1 MQRASWLATAMLSAW
16 CGGAAAQ
23 TAPATP
29 AVPAPV
35 AAAAPE
41 QAAPAPTGLRLPA
54 GTLVAIALGEQLTSK
69 DRTRGDKF
77 AIQLAA
83 PITLDGR
90 VVAPAG
96 ATGQGE
102 VVYAEAAKGGG
113 APGKLVLAARY
124 IDVGQVRVP
133 LKAFQLASSGENEFT
148 KMYVA
153 SQLIG
158 PAVMFMNGQEV
169 VYPAGVR
176 ASAKIAQDVVFPPPP
191 DAPPPAA
198 APPSAAVTSAAVTPA
213 ALTPA
218 ATPAQP
224 TAPVQEPVK

>member
-1 MQRASWLATAMLSAW
+1 MRRACWLAAAVLSVWWGCASAQSAPPPPPTP
-16 CGGAAAQ
+16 AAPAVSTTQTQDQ
-23 TAPATP
+23 TAPADGVR
-29 AVPAPV
+29 VPV
-35 AAAAPE
+35 
-41 QAAPAPTGLRLPA
+41 
-54 GTLVAIALGEQLTSK
+54 GTLVSIAIAEQLTSK

-83 PITLDGR
+83 PITVDGR

-124 IDVGQVRVP
+124 IDVGSVRVP

-153 SQLIG
+153 SQFIG

-176 ASAKIAQDVVFPPPP
+176 ASAKIAEDVVFPPPP

-198 APPSAAVTSAAVTPA
+198 APPPSTTSAQPA
-213 ALTPA
+213 APA
-218 ATPAQP
+218 
-224 TAPVQEPVK
+224 QEPVK

>member
-1 MQRASWLATAMLSAW
+1 MQRAYWLAAVMLSGSW
-16 CGGAAAQ
+16 GCAAAQ
-23 TAPATP
+23 TTSATP
-29 AVPAPV
+29 PDAV
-35 AAAAPE
+35 AAPTPPAQTPAGQPT
-41 QAAPAPTGLRLPA
+41 QADGVHVPA
-54 GTLVAIALGEQLTSK
+54 GTVVAIALAEQLTSK
-69 DRTRGDKF
+69 DRTRGQKF

-83 PITLDGR
+83 PITVDGR
-90 VVAPAG
+90 IVAAAG
-96 ATGQGE
+96 ASGQGE

-176 ASAKIAQDVVFPPPP
+176 ANAKVAQDVVFPTPP
-191 DAPPPAA
+191 DAPPPP
-198 APPSAAVTSAAVTPA
+198 APQ
-213 ALTPA
+213 A
-218 ATPAQP
+218 ATQTQPAP
-224 TAPVQEPVK
+224 AQEPVK

>member
-1 MQRASWLATAMLSAW
+1 MQQAYWLAAVMLSASW
-16 CGGAAAQ
+16 GCAAAQ
-23 TAPATP
+23 TTPTSPPPAAVTAPPIQQPAPAQT
-29 AVPAPV
+29 PV
-35 AAAAPE
+35 APAAEAD
-41 QAAPAPTGLRLPA
+41 GVHVPA
-54 GTLVAIALGEQLTSK
+54 GTVVAIALAEQLTSK
-69 DRTRGDKF
+69 NRSRGEKF

-83 PITLDGR
+83 PITIDGR

-96 ATGQGE
+96 ASGQGE

-124 IDVGQVRVP
+124 VDVGQVRVP

-176 ASAKIAQDVVFPPPP
+176 ANAKVAQDVVFPAPP
-191 DAPPPAA
+191 DAPPPPPPPATQTQPA
-198 APPSAAVTSAAVTPA
+198 APA
-213 ALTPA
+213 
-218 ATPAQP
+218 
-224 TAPVQEPVK
+224 QEPVK

>member
-1 MQRASWLATAMLSAW
+1 MQRAYWLAAVMLCWSW
-16 CGGAAAQ
+16 GCAAAETTSTSAPIAAPTPLQ
-23 TAPATP
+23 PAPAQTP
-29 AVPAPV
+29 TALPA
-35 AAAAPE
+35 
-41 QAAPAPTGLRLPA
+41 QADGVHVPA
-54 GTLVAIALGEQLTSK
+54 GTVVAIALAEQLTSK
-69 DRTRGDKF
+69 DRTRGEKF
-77 AIQLAA
+77 PIQLAA
-83 PITLDGR
+83 PITIDGR
-90 VVAPAG
+90 VVAAAG
-96 ATGQGE
+96 ASGQGE

-148 KMYVA
+148 KMRVA

-176 ASAKIAQDVVFPPPP
+176 ANAKVAQDVVFPPRP

-198 APPSAAVTSAAVTPA
+198 TQTQPAPA
-213 ALTPA
+213 
-218 ATPAQP
+218 
-224 TAPVQEPVK
+224 QEPVK